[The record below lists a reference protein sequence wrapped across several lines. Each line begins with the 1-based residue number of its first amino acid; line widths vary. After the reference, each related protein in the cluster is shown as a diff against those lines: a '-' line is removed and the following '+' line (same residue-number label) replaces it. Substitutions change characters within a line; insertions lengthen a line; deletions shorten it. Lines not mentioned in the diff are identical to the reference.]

1 MFSEKNIP
9 KLIILTPIIT
19 VILIAFLTIYFF
31 VQNQYNYFETES
43 ILVEKEYLQK
53 QKDILKKE
61 VDYAINY
68 INHRVNNN
76 KKLTEEELKKDILE
90 YLETIRY
97 GKHGYLWVHDT
108 DYYLRAHPFRQNSLN
123 TYDVDLKDAMG
134 SLITK
139 KFIDETIKNPKG
151 VFVEYHWQKPKEEN
165 FSKKL
170 GYFELYSKYKWVI
183 GAGLYI
189 DDIQKSIKE
198 NKEKLQKK
206 INKHIRLVVIVSFL
220 VILIIGILS
229 FFISRKITKVF
240 KKYQNNVKKKE
251 LLLEDLNRNLEL
263 KVQKAIKEVKKK
275 DRAMLHQSRLAR
287 MGAMLSMIAHQ
298 WRQPLSEV
306 SGILM
311 ELETANKFEKVTS
324 SMIESSVKDS
334 NKQIE
339 FMSNTIEDFRN
350 FFKPDK
356 KKVDFYIEVACDEAI
371 TLVEAS
377 LKSFNIK
384 IEKRIKFN
392 SLIHG
397 YEREFAQVILNL
409 LSNAK
414 DVLVQRN
421 IQNPTIKLVVSKKD
435 NNAII
440 KVKDNAGG
448 VEDDYL
454 DLIFEPYF
462 TTKSSSKGTG
472 LGLYMAK
479 MIIEKNMGGELS
491 VENKRKGACFLIV
504 LPIEEPKK

>member
-1 MFSEKNIP
+1 VFNEKNIP
-9 KLIILTPIIT
+9 KLIIFTPIVTAIMIT
-19 VILIAFLTIYFF
+19 FFTIYFF
-31 VQNQYNYFETES
+31 VQNQNNYFEEES
-43 ILVEKEYLQK
+43 MMVEKEYLKK

-61 VDYAINY
+61 IDYSINY
-68 INHRVNNN
+68 IKHRVANN
-76 KKLTEEELKKDILE
+76 KKLDEEELKQDIIR

-97 GKHGYLWVHDT
+97 GKHGYLWIHDT
-108 DYYLRAHPFRQNSLN
+108 NYYLRAHPFRQNSIN
-123 TYDVDLKDAMG
+123 TYDIELKDAVG
-134 SLITK
+134 TLITK
-139 KFIDETIKNPKG
+139 EFIDQTVKKPNG
-151 VFVEYHWQKPKEEN
+151 VFIEYYWQKPNEEN

-170 GYFELYSKYKWVI
+170 GFFRLYGKYNWVI
-183 GAGLYI
+183 GAGLYV
-189 DDIQKSIKE
+189 DDIQKSIND
-198 NKEKLQKK
+198 NKKLLEKK
-206 INKHIRLVVIVSFL
+206 IDKHIQLVVTVSFL
-220 VILIIGILS
+220 AILVIGILS
-229 FFISRKITKVF
+229 FIMSKKITQVF
-240 KKYQNNVKKKE
+240 NAYQENVKRKE
-251 LLLEDLNRNLEL
+251 LLLEDLNKNLEL

-311 ELETANKFEKVTS
+311 ELETANKFKKVNS
-324 SMIESSVKDS
+324 LMIEESVNES

-356 KKVDFYIEVACDEAI
+356 LKVDFYIEDACNEAL
-371 TLVEAS
+371 TLVDAS

-384 IEKRIKFN
+384 VDKKIKTN
-392 SLIHG
+392 PLIHG

-414 DVLVQRN
+414 DILIQRQT
-421 IQNPTIKLVVSKKD
+421 INPTIKLVVTKKD

-448 VEDDYL
+448 VEEDYL

-462 TTKSSSKGTG
+462 TTKSASKGTG

-479 MIIEKNMGGELS
+479 MIIEKNMNGELS
-491 VENKRKGACFLIV
+491 VENKKRGARFLIV
-504 LPIEEPKK
+504 LPIEEV

>member
-1 MFSEKNIP
+1 MFNEKNIP
-9 KLIILTPIIT
+9 KLIIFTPIVTAIMIT
-19 VILIAFLTIYFF
+19 FFTIYFF
-31 VQNQYNYFETES
+31 VQNQNNYFEEES
-43 ILVEKEYLQK
+43 MMVEKEYLKK

-61 VDYAINY
+61 IDYSINY
-68 INHRVNNN
+68 IKHRVANN
-76 KKLTEEELKKDILE
+76 KKLDEEELKQDIIR

-97 GKHGYLWVHDT
+97 GKHGYLWIHDT
-108 DYYLRAHPFRQNSLN
+108 NYYLRAHPFRQNSIN
-123 TYDVDLKDAMG
+123 TYDIELKDAVG
-134 SLITK
+134 TLITK
-139 KFIDETIKNPKG
+139 EFIDQTVKKPNG
-151 VFVEYHWQKPKEEN
+151 VFIEYYWQKPNEEN

-170 GYFELYSKYKWVI
+170 GFFRLYGKYNWVI
-183 GAGLYI
+183 GAGLYV
-189 DDIQKSIKE
+189 DDIQKSIND
-198 NKEKLQKK
+198 NKKLLEKK
-206 INKHIRLVVIVSFL
+206 IDKHIQLVVTVSFL
-220 VILIIGILS
+220 AILVIGILS
-229 FFISRKITKVF
+229 FIMSKKITQVF
-240 KKYQNNVKKKE
+240 NAYQENVKRKE
-251 LLLEDLNRNLEL
+251 LLLEDLNKNLEL

-311 ELETANKFEKVTS
+311 ELETANKFKKVNS
-324 SMIESSVKDS
+324 LMIEESVNES

-356 KKVDFYIEVACDEAI
+356 LKVDFYIEDACNEAL
-371 TLVEAS
+371 TLVDAS

-384 IEKRIKFN
+384 VDKKIKTN
-392 SLIHG
+392 PLIHG

-414 DVLVQRN
+414 DILIQRQT
-421 IQNPTIKLVVSKKD
+421 INPTIKLVVTKKD

-448 VEDDYL
+448 VEEDYL

-462 TTKSSSKGTG
+462 TTKSASKGTG

-479 MIIEKNMGGELS
+479 MIIEKNMNGELS
-491 VENKRKGACFLIV
+491 VENKKRGARFLIV
-504 LPIEEPKK
+504 LPIEEV